1 MKRTI
6 ALCLTLLCMVL
17 CVGCGKEKAA
27 VPVNKLDWSL
37 TEGENEG
44 HGYMY
49 FQLTN
54 NTKTPIQSFQMTF
67 RIKDDISLQKREQ
80 FLRDLQ
86 ASQGFDDAFM
96 QTFLSNLEQNGGEPV
111 MTATGAEILQ
121 PGQSAEPTLCYYMGG
136 WTSKDLLYG
145 ELFEPKTL
153 TVTYEKDGALYQQA
167 YDFKSETYTTQPAQ
181 QPQQ

>member
-1 MKRTI
+1 MT
-6 ALCLTLLCMVL
+6 LCVLLI

-49 FQLTN
+49 FRMSN

-67 RIKDDISLQKREQ
+67 RIKDDISLQEREQ

-96 QTFLSNLEQNGGEPV
+96 QTFLTNLEQNGGELI
-111 MTATGAEILQ
+111 MNAG
-121 PGQSAEPTLCYYMGG
+121 SAEVLPAGQTAESVLCYYMGG

-153 TVTYEKDGALYQQA
+153 TVTYEKDEALYQQA
-167 YDFKSETYTTQPAQ
+167 YAFKSETYTTQPAQ